1 MTFAGETGG
10 TDIPLAQALGG
21 ALAWWRDAGVDLEFA
36 DAPQSWLAEP
46 KPGVAES
53 RAEQPAPVRHQ
64 PVLPALPPAARL
76 VPAEGLPG
84 DLAAFTA
91 WWLNEAAFTD
101 GAPAGR
107 IAPRGQAGAPLMVLV
122 DEPEAADGADLLSG
136 PHGKL
141 LDAILLAMGTTR
153 DAIYL
158 ASALPRHTPAA
169 DWDSLARAGLGEVLS
184 HHLRLVAPQRLLV
197 LGGNASSLLDH
208 GTANSGQT
216 LRVFYHEEP
225 RIPAMAAPGLDTLA
239 ARPLRKAAFWQAFL
253 DWTGTDA
260 T

>member
-10 TDIPLAQALGG
+10 ASAPHAHEIGA
-21 ALAWWRDAGVDLEFA
+21 ALAWWRDAGVDLDFA
-36 DAPQSWLAEP
+36 DGPQVWLAEP
-46 KPGVAES
+46 APTRAES
-53 RAEQPAPVRHQ
+53 PAAQSAPVHRE
-64 PVLPALPPAARL
+64 PVLPPPPPAARL

-84 DLAAFTA
+84 DLTAFTA
-91 WWLNEAAFTD
+91 WWLDEAMFTD

-107 IAPRGQAGAPLMVLV
+107 VAPQGQAGAQLMVLV
-122 DEPEAADGADLLSG
+122 DEPEAEDQTSLLSG

-141 LDAILLAMGTTR
+141 LDAFLLAMGTTR
-153 DAIYL
+153 DAVYL

-169 DWDSLARAGLGEVLS
+169 DWDSLARAGLGEVLA

-197 LGGNASSLLDH
+197 FGANASSLLDH

-216 LRVFYHEEP
+216 LRHFYHEEP
-225 RIPAMAAPGLDTLA
+225 RIPALAAPGLDTLA
-239 ARPLRKAAFWQAFL
+239 ARPLRKAALWQAFL